1 MKLQEALN
9 SIKQRQI
16 EEAQSDLI
24 REQNAVNAIMPVIN
38 LLHETFENLKGWDK
52 PTYFRG
58 VANSRYWMEGQYGHV
73 YMDINSD
80 KPERVWVYV
89 KDHELGLFAY
99 PLTESGLSHLVMAV
113 AERMTLSCAKEMTT
127 LHEKLP

>member
-24 REQNAVNAIMPVIN
+24 RGQNAVNAIMPVIN
-38 LLHETFENLKGWDK
+38 LLHETFENLKGWDE
-52 PTYFRG
+52 PVYFQG
-58 VANSRYWMEGQYGHV
+58 VANSRYWMEGKYGSV
-73 YMDINSD
+73 YMNINSNTPD
-80 KPERVWVYV
+80 MVWVYL
-89 KDHELGLFAY
+89 KNHELGLFTY
-99 PLTESGLSHLVMAV
+99 PTTESGLSLLVMAV

-127 LHEKLP
+127 AR